1 MLERRLQR
9 TQQNSNLSQIFA
21 IERSSALDGVSSGGV
36 ELVVHTQDE
45 AFDGKEENEDTHH
58 PVSSGCRKTGVNL
71 QLNDELVVVVFW
83 ARVAPY
89 VRVGCLFALLSLS

>member
-1 MLERRLQR
+1 MPSPEDTAKFKSL
-9 TQQNSNLSQIFA
+9 SNVRDLA
-21 IERSSALDGVSSGGV
+21 GSSVLDGVSSGGV

-89 VRVGCLFALLSLS
+89 IRVGCLFALLSLS